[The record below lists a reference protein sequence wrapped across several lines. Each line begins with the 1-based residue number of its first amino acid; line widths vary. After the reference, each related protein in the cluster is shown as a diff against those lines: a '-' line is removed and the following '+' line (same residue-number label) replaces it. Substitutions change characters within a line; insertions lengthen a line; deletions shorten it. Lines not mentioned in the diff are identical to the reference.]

1 MQLLTQREQKLR
13 AASEIHRFHRDVAEA
28 LFRIQDK
35 NAALSTEMGKDLNSA
50 LALHRKHEGFEN
62 DLVALEAQLQV
73 LVEDSARLQKKYPTN
88 AIAILTQLDNV
99 MKAWENLKEKSA
111 LRSDQLAASCDLQ
124 TFLTQVR
131 DLMLWASNLRATL
144 QAEEHVRDAAGATAL
159 KIQHDAIYNEIEAR
173 EEKFRYL
180 SELSDSM
187 VQTGHYAAAEVEERC
202 SALLD
207 ERSVCSSQF
216 LLPFDLNIGLNKCY

>member
-1 MQLLTQREQKLR
+1 M
-13 AASEIHRFHRDVAEA
+13 
-28 LFRIQDK
+28 
-35 NAALSTEMGKDLNSA
+35 
-50 LALHRKHEGFEN
+50 
-62 DLVALEAQLQV
+62 
-73 LVEDSARLQKKYPTN
+73 QKKYPTN
-88 AIAILTQLDNV
+88 TAAINQQHENV
-99 MKAWENLKEKSA
+99 CVAWEKLKERSA

-207 ERSVCSSQF
+207 ERSVRIRF
-216 LLPFDLNIGLNKCY
+216 RPIY